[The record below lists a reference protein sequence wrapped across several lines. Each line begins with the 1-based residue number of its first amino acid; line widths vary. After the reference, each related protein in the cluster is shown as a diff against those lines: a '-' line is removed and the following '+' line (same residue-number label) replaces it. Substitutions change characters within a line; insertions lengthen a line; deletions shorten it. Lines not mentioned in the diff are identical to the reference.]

1 MGKLPMDLLNPIPE
15 VLEQENH
22 MKEALT
28 KPDSSNFDKAKA
40 SSNVLPTPAGDTEI
54 LPPESVAEV
63 PATADARRPQDGA
76 SKPKKKP
83 RGVSAM
89 SPEKKAEH
97 MKKMR
102 EASAR
107 SRKAKADAKKQ
118 TSTPP
123 PAVVHTP
130 APVVHT
136 PAPVVHTPAPTPA
149 VVHTPTPVAV
159 HTPQYA
165 PIDYEKLAEVM
176 EKRKGKKTREISA
189 DQLNL
194 FEQTIRSQERDRTLD
209 AIEKEQ
215 EKKIQEFMNKRTK
228 RKTMP
233 KAGESMK
240 RFDGWGKNGLIE

>member
-40 SSNVLPTPAGDTEI
+40 SSNVLPTPTVDTEI
-54 LPPESVAEV
+54 LPPESVAEA
-63 PATADARRPQDGA
+63 P
-76 SKPKKKP
+76 KPKKKP

-118 TSTPP
+118 TPTPAPVVHTPP
-123 PAVVHTP
+123 AVVHTPTPMGSSVSAAPTPAVVHTP
-130 APVVHT
+130 APV
-136 PAPVVHTPAPTPA
+136 
-149 VVHTPTPVAV
+149 V

-176 EKRKGKKTREISA
+176 EKRKGKKTREISG
-189 DQLNL
+189 DQLKF

-240 RFDGWGKNGLIE
+240 RFEEWGNRIM

>member
-1 MGKLPMDLLNPIPE
+1 
-15 VLEQENH
+15 
-22 MKEALT
+22 
-28 KPDSSNFDKAKA
+28 
-40 SSNVLPTPAGDTEI
+40 
-54 LPPESVAEV
+54 
-63 PATADARRPQDGA
+63 
-76 SKPKKKP
+76 
-83 RGVSAM
+83 M

-130 APVVHT
+130 APVVHTPAPTPAVVHT

>member
-15 VLEQENH
+15 VIEQENN

-40 SSNVLPTPAGDTEI
+40 SSNVLPTPAVDTEI

-63 PATADARRPQDGA
+63 PAP
-76 SKPKKKP
+76 KPKKKP

-130 APVVHT
+130 TPVVHT
-136 PAPVVHTPAPTPA
+136 PAPAPVVHTPTPAPTPA
-149 VVHTPTPVAV
+149 VVHTPAPAV
-159 HTPQYA
+159 HMPQYA

-176 EKRKGKKTREISA
+176 EKRKGKKTREISG
-189 DQLNL
+189 DQLKF

-233 KAGESMK
+233 RAGESMK
-240 RFDGWGKNGLIE
+240 RFEEWGNRIM

>member
-15 VLEQENH
+15 VVAQENN

-28 KPDSSNFDKAKA
+28 KPDSKTFDKAK
-40 SSNVLPTPAGDTEI
+40 VLPAPSTDTEI
-54 LPPESVAEV
+54 LPPESVVEA
-63 PATADARRPQDGA
+63 P
-76 SKPKKKP
+76 KPKKKP

-123 PAVVHTP
+123 PAV
-130 APVVHT
+130 A
-136 PAPVVHTPAPTPA
+136 HTPAPTPPA
-149 VVHTPTPVAV
+149 VHPPAV

-165 PIDYEKLAEVM
+165 PIDYERLAEVM
-176 EKRKGKKTREISA
+176 EKRKGKKTREISR

-215 EKKIQEFMNKRTK
+215 EKKIQDFMNKRTK

-240 RFDGWGKNGLIE
+240 RFDGWGKNGLM

>member
-54 LPPESVAEV
+54 LPPESVMEV

-118 TSTPP
+118 TP
-123 PAVVHTP
+123 TP

-136 PAPVVHTPAPTPA
+136 PPAVVHTPTPMGSSVSAAPTPA
-149 VVHTPTPVAV
+149 VVHTPASVV

>member
-15 VLEQENH
+15 VVAQENN

-28 KPDSSNFDKAKA
+28 KPDSKTFDKAK
-40 SSNVLPTPAGDTEI
+40 VLPAPSTDTEI
-54 LPPESVAEV
+54 LPPESVVEA
-63 PATADARRPQDGA
+63 P
-76 SKPKKKP
+76 KPKKKP

-102 EASAR
+102 EASAK
-107 SRKAKADAKKQ
+107 SRKAKADAKRQ
-118 TSTPP
+118 TSSTDPLPP
-123 PAVVHTP
+123 VPTAVHTP
-130 APVVHT
+130 T
-136 PAPVVHTPAPTPA
+136 PAGPAHTPAPTPPA
-149 VVHTPTPVAV
+149 VHPPAV

-165 PIDYEKLAEVM
+165 PIDYERLAEVM
-176 EKRKGKKTREISA
+176 EKRKGKKTREISR

-215 EKKIQEFMNKRTK
+215 EKKIQDFMNKRTK

-240 RFDGWGKNGLIE
+240 RFDGWGKNGLM